1 MRLILTPRTAFL
13 MRIDDHILAG
23 YISGEL
29 SSDERAAV
37 TQALVRDAKLREWLH
52 LATEALAA
60 ANAETSPGPK
70 MRLIESNPIPGDRKS
85 ADRRSMPPTGH
96 IRRAI

>member
-1 MRLILTPRTAFL
+1 
-13 MRIDDHILAG
+13 MRIDEHMLAG

-29 SSDERAAV
+29 SMDERAAV
-37 TQALVRDAKLREWLH
+37 TQELVRDAKLREWLH

-60 ANAETSPGPK
+60 ANVDVTQGPK
-70 MRLIESNPIPGDRKS
+70 MRLIETAPPIPGDRKS
-85 ADRRSMPPTGH
+85 ADRRSMPPSGH

>member
-1 MRLILTPRTAFL
+1 

-23 YISGEL
+23 YIAGEL
-29 SSDERAAV
+29 SPDERAVV
-37 TQALVRDAKLREWLH
+37 TQELIRDSKLREWLH

-60 ANAETSPGPK
+60 SGDEMTQGPK
-70 MRLIESNPIPGDRKS
+70 MRLIETTPLSSGDRKS
-85 ADRRSMPPTGH
+85 ADRHSMPPSGQ

>member
-1 MRLILTPRTAFL
+1 

-23 YISGEL
+23 YLAGEL
-29 SSDERAAV
+29 SKEERTAV
-37 TQALVRDAKLREWLH
+37 TRELIRDSKLREWLH

-60 ANAETSPGPK
+60 AGEANTKGPQL
-70 MRLIESNPIPGDRKS
+70 RLIETILPVMPKRMHGDRHS
-85 ADRRSMPPTGH
+85 IPSITQ